1 MKRSISNRTKRATPK
16 RSAAQREYDLTE
28 LAGLYLQGKTQQQ
41 IAEHF
46 STNRPYS
53 LSTYAIGHDIQIL
66 HQRWIETQLLNMDEA
81 KARELSRIDK
91 LEMAYWDGWDRSL
104 KTQETFEAEKV
115 EDTQPGAKGTTQ
127 KFIKERS
134 HKKEVTMVGEPRF
147 LDGVARCIEQRCR
160 ILGIHEP
167 QKIEV
172 DWRQQAIQSG
182 LDPAK
187 IYDDLVTK
195 FIDAKSKS

>member
-16 RSAAQREYDLTE
+16 RSAAQREYDLLE
-28 LAGLYLQGKTQQQ
+28 LSGLYLAGKTYQEMASY
-41 IAEHF
+41 IT
-46 STNRPYS
+46 TNRPYS
-53 LSTYAIGHDIQIL
+53 LSRSAIVNDIQML
-66 HQRWIETQLLNMDEA
+66 HQRWIETQLLNVDEA

-91 LEMAYWDGWDRSL
+91 LETAYWDGWDRSL

-134 HKKEVTMVGEPRF
+134 HKKEVTMVGDSRF
-147 LDGVARCIEQRCR
+147 LDGIGRCIEQRCR

-172 DWRQQAIQSG
+172 DWRQQALQSG

-187 IYDDLVTK
+187 LYDDLVGK
-195 FIDAKSKS
+195 FIDAKSKG